1 MKLVANECVQC
12 KSAVGYVTPYA
23 LQIPT
28 LCVLCA
34 HDKETMQEWGHTIDK
49 SEKPVREELLAYRSR
64 LNHLDLG

>member
-12 KSAVGYVTPYA
+12 RRPVGYVTADA

-34 HDKETMQEWGHTIDK
+34 SDKETIKEWGHTIAK
-49 SEKPVREELLAYRSR
+49 TEKPVRDVLLSYRRELIDR
-64 LNHLDLG
+64 DLK

>member
-12 KSAVGYVTPYA
+12 RRPVGYVTPDA

-34 HDKETMQEWGHTIDK
+34 HDKETMKEWGHTIAK
-49 SEKPVREELLAYRSR
+49 SEKPIREVLLSYRTP
-64 LNHLDLG
+64 LNHLDLK